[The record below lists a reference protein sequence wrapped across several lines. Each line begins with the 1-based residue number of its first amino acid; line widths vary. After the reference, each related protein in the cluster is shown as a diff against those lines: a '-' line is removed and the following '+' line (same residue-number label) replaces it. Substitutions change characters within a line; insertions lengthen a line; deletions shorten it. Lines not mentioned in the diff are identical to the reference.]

1 MPYNIMPS
9 KIMTT
14 TSMSQEFLL
23 EKTKSNVISYS
34 RLSSINE
41 FDESS
46 KNDLRTWMSAIG
58 EIIYDHESNGSH
70 FDYNPTNKLNQP
82 EILRND
88 EFFEVWHSNG
98 FISVGSGCFS
108 ISSEEKERKLLE
120 IFENDL
126 LTQDK
131 IGYSLS
137 RRNL

>member
-1 MPYNIMPS
+1 
-9 KIMTT
+9 MTT
-14 TSMSQEFLL
+14 SVSQDFLF

-46 KNDLRTWMSAIG
+46 KNDLRTWTSAVG
-58 EIIYDHESNGSH
+58 DIINEHESNGSY
-70 FDYNPTNKLNQP
+70 FDYNPTNMLTQQEVLDNG
-82 EILRND
+82 EV
-88 EFFEVWHSNG
+88 FEVCHSNG
-98 FISVGSGCFS
+98 FVSVGSGWFS
-108 ISSEEKERKLLE
+108 LSSEAKERKLLKN
-120 IFENDL
+120 FEDDL

>member
-1 MPYNIMPS
+1 
-9 KIMTT
+9 MT
-14 TSMSQEFLL
+14 SSVSQEFLY
-23 EKTKSNVISYS
+23 EKPKSNVISYS

-58 EIIYDHESNGSH
+58 DVINDHESNGR
-70 FDYNPTNKLNQP
+70 YLNCYPINMLTQQ
-82 EILRND
+82 EVLGNG
-88 EFFEVWHSNG
+88 EVFEVWHSNR
-98 FISVGSGCFS
+98 FESVGSGWFS
-108 ISSEEKERKLLE
+108 LSSEAKERKLWE
-120 IFENDL
+120 TFEDDL